1 MGVSKIN
8 YGPRTVMD
16 LSKDTVTASK
26 LLKGVTA
33 HDKNGNQITG
43 TYEAGTSG
51 GGTDTSDATAVA
63 SNILEEKTA
72 YIASGKITGTMTN
85 RGATAGTIS
94 KKTGAYIIPEGYHNG
109 DGSVTI
115 AEAERDKII
124 PGNIKSG
131 ISILGVSGTYTG
143 DGTGGTEVDKTGKG
157 EYVWA
162 KYTELIGWVKT
173 SEDVG
178 KDRPSGY
185 STTEYT
191 GATITEDGYYKLD
204 NSIGINKYYLPT
216 GATNGKTK
224 SVLYRPYGYRTDYY
238 VLTLSDEKGATG
250 KKGTDLLGYISSDSS
265 DSYPNAGVQDGVYY
279 LAVSAPDVNAIA
291 SKMLE
296 NTVACGPDGKVTGTI
311 KRLTA
316 QTITP
321 GTEDQNIDAGVYLSG
336 KQTIKGDANL
346 LAENIKEGVELF
358 GITGTYTGGDTVNPY
373 KGKTIVAFGDSII
386 AGWGWKEGTGIVQPL
401 KEKYPD
407 GTWINNAESGA
418 NIAISNNPAH
428 TPIISQIRSYTG
440 QPDAIIFDGG
450 VNDLNNNIAMG
461 NISDSYDSNYDTTT
475 ICGAMESALQYVMDT
490 FPLAVKLYIIPHSF
504 SKNNYVDSV
513 HEKMIEICKKWN
525 MPYLDMRKC
534 AQIAMTSKNK
544 SKYTR
549 NANTGVGD
557 GVHPVESWYRTFYS
571 PVVDQKLRSL
581 GIGYATA
588 SVAPTVI
595 AVTSVSLDK
604 NTLSIKKGE
613 SAILTATVKPSNATN
628 QSVKWSTSNSNVTV
642 SNGEVTGK
650 AVGTSVVTVT
660 TDDGGY
666 TAQCTV
672 NVAENTVDPS
682 ESHTKLESL
691 SVDGNCYF
699 DTEILP
705 DQNTNTEAKLYI
717 KSGTTYICGARDDKY
732 KYGYTVTD
740 NFYAIRGSVSSAAKN
755 TAFWEDVWTIK
766 QNGATTTFGNNSV
779 TLDNA
784 GNFALTSPFYIGCMS
799 KNGEAAG
806 AGLKGKIYYAKIYS
820 GSELVADMIPV
831 KKADGTLCLYDEIRK
846 KYLYNK
852 GSGAVT
858 ELK

>member
-1 MGVSKIN
+1 M
-8 YGPRTVMD
+8 
-16 LSKDTVTASK
+16 
-26 LLKGVTA
+26 
-33 HDKNGNQITG
+33 
-43 TYEAGTSG
+43 
-51 GGTDTSDATAVA
+51 
-63 SNILEEKTA
+63 
-72 YIASGKITGTMTN
+72 
-85 RGATAGTIS
+85 
-94 KKTGAYIIPEGYHNG
+94 
-109 DGSVTI
+109 
-115 AEAERDKII
+115 
-124 PGNIKSG
+124 
-131 ISILGVSGTYTG
+131 
-143 DGTGGTEVDKTGKG
+143 
-157 EYVWA
+157 
-162 KYTELIGWVKT
+162 IGWVKT

-238 VLTLSDEKGATG
+238 ILTLSDEKGATG

-407 GTWINNAESGA
+407 ATWINKAESGA
-418 NIAISNNPAH
+418 NMAVTSSPAH
-428 TPIISQIRSYTG
+428 TPIVNQITTYTG
-440 QPDAIIFDGG
+440 AADAIIFDGG
-450 VNDLNNNIAMG
+450 VNDINNSIPIGSIESGYDA
-461 NISDSYDSNYDTTT
+461 SYNTGTF
-475 ICGAMESALQYVMDT
+475 CGAMESALQYIMDRY
-490 FPLAVKLYIIPHSF
+490 PLAVKLYIIPHSF
-504 SKNNYVDSV
+504 AKDNSYVDSIYS
-513 HEKMIEICKKWN
+513 KAIEICEKWN
-525 MPYLDMRKC
+525 MPYLDMRVYS
-534 AQIAMTSKNK
+534 QIAMTSANK
-544 SKYTR
+544 DKYTR
-549 NANTGVGD
+549 NANSGVGD
-557 GVHPVESWYRTFYS
+557 GVHSVESWYRTFYS
-571 PVVDQKLRSL
+571 PVIDQKLRSL

-595 AVTSVSLDK
+595 PVTGVSLNE

-613 SAILTATVKPSNATN
+613 SAMLAASVKPSDATN

-642 SNGEVTGK
+642 SNGKVTGK

-660 TDDGGY
+660 TDDGEY

-682 ESHTKLESL
+682 ESHTELESL

-740 NFYAIRGSVSSAAKN
+740 NFYAIRGTVSSAAKN
-755 TAFWEDVWTIK
+755 TAFWEDAWTIK
-766 QNGATTTFGNNSV
+766 QNGATATFGNNSV

-820 GSELVADMIPV
+820 GSNLVADMIPV
-831 KKADGTLCLYDEIRK
+831 KKSDGTLCLYDKVRK
-846 KYLYNK
+846 KYIYNA
-852 GSGAVT
+852 GTGT
-858 ELK
+858 LKEG

>member
-33 HDKNGNQITG
+33 HDKNGDQITG
-43 TYEAGTSG
+43 TYE
-51 GGTDTSDATAVA
+51 
-63 SNILEEKTA
+63 
-72 YIASGKITGTMTN
+72 
-85 RGATAGTIS
+85 
-94 KKTGAYIIPEGYHNG
+94 G
-109 DGSVTI
+109 DGS
-115 AEAERDKII
+115 
-124 PGNIKSG
+124 
-131 ISILGVSGTYTG
+131 
-143 DGTGGTEVDKTGKG
+143 GGTEIDKTGNG
-157 EYVWA
+157 AYAWA
-162 KYTELIGWVKT
+162 KYSELIDYVETKESTG
-173 SEDVG
+173 SSN
-178 KDRPSGY
+178 RPSGFDY
-185 STTEYT
+185 TQEYT
-191 GATITEDGYYKLD
+191 SRTITSDGYYNLKSGGISLDKL
-204 NSIGINKYYLPT
+204 YLPT
-216 GATNGKTK
+216 NSENRKAKK
-224 SVLYRPYGYRTDYY
+224 IAYKPYGYNTQYQIW
-238 VLTLSDEKGATG
+238 TLSDEKGATG

-373 KGKTIVAFGDSII
+373 KGKTIVGFGDSVF
-386 AGWGWKEGTGIVQPL
+386 AGWGWKEGTGIIQPL

-407 GTWINNAESGA
+407 ATWINKAESGA
-418 NIAISNNPAH
+418 NMAVTSSPAH
-428 TPIISQIRSYTG
+428 TPIVNQITTYTG
-440 QPDAIIFDGG
+440 AADAIIFDGG
-450 VNDLNNNIAMG
+450 VNDINNSIPIGSIESGYDA
-461 NISDSYDSNYDTTT
+461 SYNTGTF
-475 ICGAMESALQYVMDT
+475 CGAMESALQYIMDRY
-490 FPLAVKLYIIPHSF
+490 PLAVKLYIIPHSF
-504 SKNNYVDSV
+504 AKDNSYVDSIYS
-513 HEKMIEICKKWN
+513 KAIEICEKWN
-525 MPYLDMRKC
+525 MPYLDMRVYS
-534 AQIAMTSKNK
+534 QIAMTSANK
-544 SKYTR
+544 DKYTR
-549 NANTGVGD
+549 NANSGVGD

-571 PVVDQKLRSL
+571 PVIDQKLRSL

-595 AVTSVSLDK
+595 PVTGVSLNE

-613 SAILTATVKPSNATN
+613 SAMLAASVKPSDATN

-642 SNGEVTGK
+642 SNGKVTGK

-682 ESHTKLESL
+682 ESHTELESL

-740 NFYAIRGSVSSAAKN
+740 NFYAIRGTVSSAAKN
-755 TAFWEDVWTIK
+755 TAFWEDAWTIK
-766 QNGATTTFGNNSV
+766 QNGATATFGNNSV

-820 GSELVADMIPV
+820 GSNLVADMIPV
-831 KKADGTLCLYDEIRK
+831 KKSDGTLCLYDKVRK
-846 KYLYNK
+846 KYIYNA
-852 GSGAVT
+852 GTGT
-858 ELK
+858 LKEG

>member
-33 HDKNGNQITG
+33 HDKNGDQITG
-43 TYEAGTSG
+43 TYE
-51 GGTDTSDATAVA
+51 
-63 SNILEEKTA
+63 
-72 YIASGKITGTMTN
+72 
-85 RGATAGTIS
+85 
-94 KKTGAYIIPEGYHNG
+94 G
-109 DGSVTI
+109 DGS
-115 AEAERDKII
+115 
-124 PGNIKSG
+124 
-131 ISILGVSGTYTG
+131 
-143 DGTGGTEVDKTGKG
+143 GGTEIDKTGNG
-157 EYVWA
+157 AYAWA
-162 KYTELIGWVKT
+162 KYSELIDYVETKESTG
-173 SEDVG
+173 SSN
-178 KDRPSGY
+178 RPSGFDY
-185 STTEYT
+185 TQEYT
-191 GATITEDGYYKLD
+191 SRTITSDGYYNLKSGGISLDKL
-204 NSIGINKYYLPT
+204 YLPT
-216 GATNGKTK
+216 NSENGKAK
-224 SVLYRPYGYRTDYY
+224 KIAYKPYGYNTQYQIW
-238 VLTLSDEKGATG
+238 TLSDEKGATG

-373 KGKTIVAFGDSII
+373 KGKTIVGFGDSVF
-386 AGWGWKEGTGIVQPL
+386 AGWGWKEGTGIIQPL

-407 GTWINNAESGA
+407 ATWINKAESGA
-418 NIAISNNPAH
+418 NMAVTSSPAH
-428 TPIISQIRSYTG
+428 TPIVNQITTYTG
-440 QPDAIIFDGG
+440 AADAIIFDGG
-450 VNDLNNNIAMG
+450 VNDINNSIPIGSIESGYDA
-461 NISDSYDSNYDTTT
+461 SYNTGTF
-475 ICGAMESALQYVMDT
+475 CGAMESALQYIMDRY
-490 FPLAVKLYIIPHSF
+490 PLAVKLYIIPHSF
-504 SKNNYVDSV
+504 AKDNSYVDSIYS
-513 HEKMIEICKKWN
+513 KAIEICEKWN
-525 MPYLDMRKC
+525 MPYLDMRVYS
-534 AQIAMTSKNK
+534 QIAMTAKNK

-549 NANTGVGD
+549 NANSGVGD

-571 PVVDQKLRSL
+571 PVIDQKLRSL

-595 AVTSVSLDK
+595 PVTGVSLNE

-613 SAILTATVKPSNATN
+613 SAMLAASVKPSDATN

-642 SNGEVTGK
+642 SNGKVTGK

-682 ESHTKLESL
+682 ESHTELESL

-755 TAFWEDVWTIK
+755 MAFWEDNWVIK
-766 QNGATTTFGNNSV
+766 QNGATATFGNNSV

-806 AGLKGKIYYAKIYS
+806 TGLKGKIYYAKIYS
-820 GSELVADMIPV
+820 ESNLVADMISV
-831 KKADGTLCLYDEIRK
+831 KKSDGTLCLYDKVRK
-846 KYLYNK
+846 KYIYK
-852 GSGAVT
+852 SGNGTVT
-858 ELK
+858 E

>member
-33 HDKNGNQITG
+33 HDKNGDQITG

-386 AGWGWKEGTGIVQPL
+386 AGWGWKEGTGIIQPL

-407 GTWINNAESGA
+407 ATWINKAESGA

-428 TPIISQIRSYTG
+428 TPIISQIRSYIG

-557 GVHPVESWYRTFYS
+557 GVHPTETWYRKFYA
-571 PVVDQKLRSL
+571 PLVDQRLRDL
-581 GIGYATA
+581 GIGYTE
-588 SVAPTVI
+588 SVAPATVP
-595 AVTSVSLDK
+595 VTGVTLDK
-604 NTLSIKKGE
+604 STLSMQVGDSQK
-613 SAILTATVKPSNATN
+613 LTSTVRPSNATN
-628 QSVKWSTSNSNVTV
+628 QSVKWSVNNSNVIVQNGTV
-642 SNGEVTGK
+642 TAK
-650 AVGTSVVTVT
+650 TVGTSIVTVT
-660 TDDGGY
+660 TNDGNHK
-666 TAQCTV
+666 AQCTV
-672 NVAENTVDPS
+672 EVIAKQVQPS
-682 ESHTKLESL
+682 EPHTNIGGLNI
-691 SVDGNCYF
+691 DGNCYF
-699 DTEILP
+699 DTEVLP
-705 DQNTNTEAKLYI
+705 DQNTNTDIRLYV
-717 KSGTTYICGARDDKY
+717 KSNSTYICGARDDNY
-732 KYGYTVTD
+732 KYGFTKTD
-740 NFYAIRGSVSSAAKN
+740 NFYAVRGTVSSSAKSC
-755 TAFWEDVWTIK
+755 TFWEDTWTIK
-766 QNGATTTFGNNSV
+766 QTGATASFNNNTV
-779 TLDNA
+779 ELDPIDS
-784 GNFALTSPFYIGCMS
+784 FTLTSPYYIGTMS
-799 KNGEAAG
+799 KNGASAG
-806 AGLKGKIYYAKIYS
+806 AGMVGAIIYAKIYS

>member
-1 MGVSKIN
+1 MSDIMN
-8 YGPRTVMD
+8 ELNTIREARYGKEVRESIAAGIETCYKEGKAGTTD
-16 LSKDTVTASK
+16 LQARQDLLTKASK
-26 LLKGVTA
+26 TELDVGLNKLDSTKASKTELDVERKRIDNLAKLPSGST
-33 HDKNGNQITG
+33 TG
-43 TYEAGTSG
+43 
-51 GGTDTSDATAVA
+51 DAELADIRIA
-63 SNILEEKTA
+63 SNGRAYDTAGGAVRGQVGGLIEKTDA
-72 YIASGKITGTMTN
+72 INSAIYSAGDTALEATSVTGYRLKDGGMEN
-85 RGATAGTIS
+85 AANS
-94 KKTGAYIIPEGYHNG
+94 KKIAVYHILNDMYYI
-109 DGSVTI
+109 
-115 AEAERDKII
+115 
-124 PGNIKSG
+124 
-131 ISILGVSGTYTG
+131 
-143 DGTGGTEVDKTGKG
+143 
-157 EYVWA
+157 
-162 KYTELIGWVKT
+162 
-173 SEDVG
+173 
-178 KDRPSGY
+178 
-185 STTEYT
+185 
-191 GATITEDGYYKLD
+191 
-204 NSIGINKYYLPT
+204 
-216 GATNGKTK
+216 KTK
-224 SVLYRPYGYRTDYY
+224 YGYQFR
-238 VLTLSDEKGATG
+238 S
-250 KKGTDLLGYISSDSS
+250 
-265 DSYPNAGVQDGVYY
+265 N
-279 LAVSAPDVNAIA
+279 
-291 SKMLE
+291 
-296 NTVACGPDGKVTGTI
+296 
-311 KRLTA
+311 
-316 QTITP
+316 
-321 GTEDQNIDAGVYLSG
+321 
-336 KQTIKGDANL
+336 
-346 LAENIKEGVELF
+346 
-358 GITGTYTGGDTVNPY
+358 TGGDSAISTFLGACDGVIQAVDGARFLAVEMDTEDDNNYGVFEAVNELEAVGKAVGSLKEDIDYLKKNCTGGSGSGGSGSTNVETSPY

-428 TPIISQIRSYTG
+428 TPIISQIRSYIG

-525 MPYLDMRKC
+525 MPYLDMRKYS
-534 AQIAMTSKNK
+534 QIAMTSKNK

-549 NANTGVGD
+549 NANSGVGD

-571 PVVDQKLRSL
+571 PVIDQKLRSL

-595 AVTSVSLDK
+595 PVTGVSLNE

-613 SAILTATVKPSNATN
+613 SAMLAASVKPSDATN

-642 SNGEVTGK
+642 SNGKVTGK

-672 NVAENTVDPS
+672 NVANTVDPS
-682 ESHTKLESL
+682 ESHTELESL

-717 KSGTTYICGARDDKY
+717 KSGTTYICGARDDNY

-766 QNGATTTFGNNSV
+766 QNGATTTFGSNSV

-799 KNGEAAG
+799 KNGKAAG
-806 AGLKGKIYYAKIYS
+806 AGLKGKIYYSKIYS
-820 GSELVADMIPV
+820 GSNLVADMIPV
-831 KKADGTLCLYDEIRK
+831 KKSDGTLCLYDKVRK
-846 KYLYNK
+846 KYIYK
-852 GSGAVT
+852 SGNGTVT
-858 ELK
+858 E